1 MGSPG
6 WRQTH
11 KGRNSGGLW
20 WNSGGLHGVGSTDL
34 HGVAELNCTNKLH
47 YGWQNQTVQISKTIL
62 FTGWD
67 LRIYTG
73 WQNQTVQISYTTGGR
88 TKLYK

>member
-1 MGSPG
+1 MLESITHKVDRSAVAHPNGEKVAGSFADRPMWSPG

-34 HGVAELNCTNKLH
+34 HGVAETNCTNT
-47 YGWQNQTVQISKTIL
+47 QKT
-62 FTGWD
+62 
-67 LRIYTG
+67 
-73 WQNQTVQISYTTGGR
+73 
-88 TKLYK
+88 K